1 MPQRIYNLHRTGSEI
16 VFPLSSLCFRHH
28 DNFLNLCILS
38 DFDIVQMY
46 IGRYS
51 KLVYVKQY
59 NLCFSL
65 ATIQFVLFT
74 YLIRYSLA
82 TQFTALHYKYTLKK
96 PSLVSL
102 ALRAAP
108 SARS

>member
-59 NLCFSL
+59 NLCFYKTHVEKKTL
-65 ATIQFVLFT
+65 PHTLFT
-74 YLIRYSLA
+74 CNTIHS
-82 TQFTALHYKYTLKK
+82 TTL
-96 PSLVSL
+96 
-102 ALRAAP
+102 
-108 SARS
+108 